1 MSASKNKLEVGK
13 GISALLGNITSEVE
27 SFNSAKQNNLA
38 NTEALNGTISRVA
51 IEDIVP
57 NPKQPR
63 RDFNETALK
72 ELSNSIKQHDIIQPI
87 TVIKLPNNK
96 YQLISGERRW
106 RASKMAGLTT
116 IPAYVR
122 TADVQAQ
129 IELALLENLQRE
141 DLNAIEI
148 ALSYKLLIDEVNLSH
163 DEVAERMNKERST
176 VTNYLRLLK
185 LPPSIQTAVRNN
197 TISMGHAR
205 AITGMEHIEQ
215 QLYIFNEVVNKNLSV
230 RQTESLIKDLNAKKQ
245 SSSTKTTIKSGL
257 PPAFKRIQDDIS
269 SALSTKV
276 NMQRDKNGKGK
287 LEIEFYNDG
296 DLERIMAVIGV

>member
-1 MSASKNKLEVGK
+1 MKPEIGRIA
-13 GISALLGNITSEVE
+13 
-27 SFNSAKQNNLA
+27 
-38 NTEALNGTISRVA
+38 VA
-51 IEDIVP
+51 DIVP

-63 RDFNETALK
+63 RDFNEAALK
-72 ELSNSIKQHDIIQPI
+72 ELSNSIKQHDLIQPV
-87 TVIKLPNNK
+87 TVIKLANGK

-106 RASKMAGLTT
+106 RASKMAGLST

-122 TADVQAQ
+122 TADTQAQ

-148 ALSYKLLIDEVNLSH
+148 ALSYKLLMDEVNLTH

-185 LPPSIQTAVRNN
+185 LPPSIQTAVRNGQL
-197 TISMGHAR
+197 SMGHAR
-205 AITGMEHIEQ
+205 AITGLEHIEQ
-215 QLYIFNEVVNKNLSV
+215 QLYIFNEVINKQLSV
-230 RQTESLIKDLNAKKQ
+230 RQTETLLKDLNAKK
-245 SSSTKTTIKSGL
+245 TKPKVAKDNTNAL
-257 PPAFKRIQDDIS
+257 APAYKRIQDDIS

-276 NMQRDKNGKGK
+276 NLVREKNGKGK

-296 DLERIMAVIGV
+296 DLERIMAALGI